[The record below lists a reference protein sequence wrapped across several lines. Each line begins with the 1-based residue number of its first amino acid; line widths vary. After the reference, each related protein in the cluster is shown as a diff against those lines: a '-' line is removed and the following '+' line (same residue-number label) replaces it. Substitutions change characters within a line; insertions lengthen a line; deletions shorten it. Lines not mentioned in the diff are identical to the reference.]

1 MSNVSSTVPAT
12 RTIVPEYRNLCH
24 LDAVARNSATRGEFQ
39 TVISCRVIF
48 FVLGAD
54 DIMIFLAIVTSL

>member
-1 MSNVSSTVPAT
+1 MSDVASNMPIT
-12 RTIVPEYRNLCH
+12 RTTVPEYGNLCH
-24 LDAVARNSATRGEFQ
+24 LATVARNSATRGEFQ